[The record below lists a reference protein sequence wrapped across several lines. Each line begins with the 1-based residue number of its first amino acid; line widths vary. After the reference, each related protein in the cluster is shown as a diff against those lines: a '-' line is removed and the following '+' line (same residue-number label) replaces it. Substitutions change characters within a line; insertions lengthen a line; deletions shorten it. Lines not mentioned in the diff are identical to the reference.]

1 MGALWKVGLSFS
13 LIVVGTKWFR
23 IKRDID
29 SPLTSDRDWVQNGTR
44 HVEQPLDGKTGVQV
58 HSRLKNTTGKRW
70 TQCHRRIT
78 MYLPSGAVGL
88 SVAQNT
94 NSLDVVVVH
103 RGYPATLVTDQHVAD
118 FRVEFRK
125 KLCRLPTTSWPRFDS
140 NFIEWH
146 TLHFVPTCTW
156 VSPHKDTHN
165 GAAMLRDRGKNRRS
179 WTTAYAQGYSQHTE
193 PPSGNEGFTYQ
204 NQKLVHRPAY
214 GQNLR
219 TNLGTKSKEF
229 VIKSTGDQ
237 IWIYGTPHL
246 YPDSFTP

>member
-1 MGALWKVGLSFS
+1 MISNKKRYWLNSHEWPRLSPERNKACWAALRWK
-13 LIVVGTKWFR
+13 
-23 IKRDID
+23 
-29 SPLTSDRDWVQNGTR
+29 DRC
-44 HVEQPLDGKTGVQV
+44 P
-58 HSRLKNTTGKRW
+58 S
-70 TQCHRRIT
+70 TQSSKKYGRQTVNPMPQTHHNVPT
-78 MYLPSGAVGL
+78 PSGAVGL

-94 NSLDVVVVH
+94 NSLNVVVVH

-118 FRVEFRK
+118 FRLEFRK
-125 KLCRLPTTSWPRFDS
+125 KLCRLPTTSWPRIDS